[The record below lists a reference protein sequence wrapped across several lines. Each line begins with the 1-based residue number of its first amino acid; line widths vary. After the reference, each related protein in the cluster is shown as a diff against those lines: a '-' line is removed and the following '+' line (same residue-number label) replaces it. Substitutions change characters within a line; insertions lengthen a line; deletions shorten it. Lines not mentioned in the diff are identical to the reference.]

1 MDSNSVRDLAV
12 CRRSGISDYAACW
25 IFFNEIWYNSPSRYI
40 ADEPRFSWKYAQIQ
54 SPFTQGVS
62 ERLSVLSRIP
72 HIST

>member
-40 ADEPRFSWKYAQIQ
+40 ADEPRFS
-54 SPFTQGVS
+54 
-62 ERLSVLSRIP
+62 
-72 HIST
+72 